1 MTGHRMKRNEP
12 SGRERLFPGPTW
24 EDFNWERRICWHF
37 ENCTSG
43 CAKRNSAEE
52 SSRVRGRWVHVV
64 WMGQE
69 TQMYSS
75 GMNSTPGM
83 APLSPGLSG
92 SPPLGSRSPKKTTF
106 QSLGSLSSG
115 MFSPS
120 LARGSSHEAKH
131 ASNPLNS
138 PTPSIMS
145 SPKLWQKASISRL
158 AEEFFWIG
166 GSVVAQPK
174 WRLGQIGKTQSRLIQ
189 YFCLQS
195 VKLLQNVNRLVNW
208 KIYNLL
214 NC

>member
-1 MTGHRMKRNEP
+1 MG
-12 SGRERLFPGPTW
+12 RLFPDPTW
-24 EDFNWERRICWHF
+24 VDFNWERRICWHF
-37 ENCTSG
+37 ESCMRE
-43 CAKRNSAEE
+43 AVLKRNSAEE

-64 WMGQE
+64 WVGQVSW
-69 TQMYSS
+69 TQIYSS
-75 GMNSTPGM
+75 GMNITPAM

-92 SPPLGSRSPKKTTF
+92 SPPLASLPPKKTTF

-115 MFSPS
+115 KFSPS

-138 PTPSIMS
+138 PSPSIMS

-174 WRLGQIGKTQSRLIQ
+174 WRLGQIGKTH
-189 YFCLQS
+189 
-195 VKLLQNVNRLVNW
+195 
-208 KIYNLL
+208 
-214 NC
+214 